1 MQLGQVLSDFA
12 VDLWGRRQCVG
23 APGLRDPGFTA
34 SVRYAPQEQRLD
46 YIMASTSSTLAAQ
59 HLSLDYELARVPPG
73 HPDVSYLSDHRP
85 LRLDLARPRPHS
97 TPHEAMLPVFP
108 PPPAFPVMIDSD
120 QLLIEGQVKWY
131 RFNVAGTYDF
141 RLDEGDAK
149 CGFEVYLDTDLSRP
163 RQQYRG
169 EENPDTGKKFVLAST
184 PFLVK
189 VFRVQG
195 HRTGRHQ
202 PQRHRGGNPATARQT
217 RGVGSFR
224 RDQNRR

>member
-1 MQLGQVLSDFA
+1 
-12 VDLWGRRQCVG
+12 
-23 APGLRDPGFTA
+23 
-34 SVRYAPQEQRLD
+34 
-46 YIMASTSSTLAAQ
+46 LAAQ

-97 TPHEAMLPVFP
+97 TPHEAMLPAFP
-108 PPPAFPVMIDSD
+108 PAPAFPVMIDSE
-120 QLLIEGQVKWY
+120 QLLTEGQVKWY

-169 EENPDTGKKFVLAST
+169 EENPDTGKKFVLASA

-202 PQRHRGGNPATARQT
+202 PQRHRGGNPANARQT
-217 RGVGSFR
+217 RGVGSLR
-224 RDQNRR
+224 RE